1 MAVELA
7 PHQLEAVRNIHN
19 GSLLKGGVGS
29 GKSRVALTY
38 FFTKECDGRLKVN
51 GKGENVWPTKP
62 KNLYVITTGKK
73 RDDKDWHKEASKF
86 GISTG
91 DIGQLDGIKLTV
103 DSWNNIAKYTEVEN
117 AFFIFDEQRLVGSGA
132 WVKAF
137 YTIATRN
144 RWIVLSATPGD
155 TWIDFIPIFVANG
168 YFKNRT
174 DFIRKHVV
182 YNNFTKFP
190 KVDRY
195 VATGDLETLRR
206 RVLVDM
212 PYRRHTHRHVNNVPV
227 SFSRVSYD
235 LVVRQRW
242 HIYEDRPLKDV
253 GEMFIVMRKLVNS
266 DPSRL
271 GATMELMEKHP
282 KLIIFYNF
290 NYELDML
297 RTLMNTLSC
306 PYSEWN
312 GHKHEE
318 LIDGDRW
325 TYLVQYTAGAEGWNC
340 ISTDA
345 TLFFSLN
352 YSWKLLEQAK
362 GRIDRM
368 DTPYVDLYYYLL
380 RSMSPIDNGITKALA
395 GKKNFNEGAFL
406 RNGA

>member
-1 MAVELA
+1 
-7 PHQLEAVRNIHN
+7 
-19 GSLLKGGVGS
+19 
-29 GKSRVALTY
+29 
-38 FFTKECDGRLKVN
+38 
-51 GKGENVWPTKP
+51 
-62 KNLYVITTGKK
+62 
-73 RDDKDWHKEASKF
+73 
-86 GISTG
+86 
-91 DIGQLDGIKLTV
+91 
-103 DSWNNIAKYTEVEN
+103 
-117 AFFIFDEQRLVGSGA
+117 
-132 WVKAF
+132 
-137 YTIATRN
+137 
-144 RWIVLSATPGD
+144 
-155 TWIDFIPIFVANG
+155 
-168 YFKNRT
+168 
-174 DFIRKHVV
+174 
-182 YNNFTKFP
+182 
-190 KVDRY
+190 
-195 VATGDLETLRR
+195 
-206 RVLVDM
+206 
-212 PYRRHTHRHVNNVPV
+212 
-227 SFSRVSYD
+227 
-235 LVVRQRW
+235 
-242 HIYEDRPLKDV
+242 
-253 GEMFIVMRKLVNS
+253 
-266 DPSRL
+266 
-271 GATMELMEKHP
+271 MELMEKHP